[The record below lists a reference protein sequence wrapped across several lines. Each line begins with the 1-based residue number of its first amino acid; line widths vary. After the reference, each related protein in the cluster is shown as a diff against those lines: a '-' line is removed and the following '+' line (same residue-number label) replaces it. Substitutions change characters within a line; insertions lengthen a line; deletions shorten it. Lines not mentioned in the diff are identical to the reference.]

1 MRYIALLRGINVGG
15 HNKIKMD
22 DLRSMFD
29 SLGFSN
35 VSTYIASGNVAFDA
49 RKAKDSSLIDKIEN
63 AITSNFGLEI
73 DVMVRTIDEIEQ
85 VISANPFADMLSEET
100 NLYLVFLKDK
110 LADDKA
116 RDLISHNNEF
126 ETFVVNGRDIYCLS
140 KKGFIKS
147 ILGKKYIDNK
157 LKTPATARNWR
168 TVNKIAKL

>member
-1 MRYIALLRGINVGG
+1 M
-15 HNKIKMD
+15 
-22 DLRSMFD
+22 
-29 SLGFSN
+29 
-35 VSTYIASGNVAFDA
+35 
-49 RKAKDSSLIDKIEN
+49 IDKIEN

-110 LADDKA
+110 LTDDKA

-126 ETFVVNGRDIYCLS
+126 ETFVANGRDIYCLS

-147 ILGKKYIDNK
+147 IL
-157 LKTPATARNWR
+157 
-168 TVNKIAKL
+168 V